1 VAEFAFRSNF
11 DLTFRSPKRY
21 KLVATGQKTGE
32 TTDGKELITTWKSD
46 IPLAA
51 AGFAFGDYKLFTDKV
66 GDVEIQVYA
75 NNQPDDLL
83 RASRGPLTTRWMS
96 WHWDR
101 AAARTRAR
109 GLRSGT

>member
-1 VAEFAFRSNF
+1 
-11 DLTFRSPKRY
+11 
-21 KLVATGQKTGE
+21 VATGQKTGE

-83 RASRGPLTTRWMS
+83 QSIQRAFNNPVDELALGPGGGS
-96 WHWDR
+96 H
-101 AAARTRAR
+101 AGA